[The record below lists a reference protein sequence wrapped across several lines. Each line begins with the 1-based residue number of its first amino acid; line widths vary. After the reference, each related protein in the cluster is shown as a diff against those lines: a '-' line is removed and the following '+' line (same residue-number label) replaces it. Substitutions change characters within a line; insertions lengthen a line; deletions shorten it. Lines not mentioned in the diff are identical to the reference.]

1 MARALMIL
9 PILLL
14 AACDRE
20 PDFDTRYEAAA
31 SEIEARAK
39 AMDAAVAASE
49 KAARAA
55 GETEGGSSALPT
67 DDKAATPPPSSGE

>member
-9 PILLL
+9 PLLLL

-20 PDFDTRYEAAA
+20 PDFDTRYDAVA

-55 GETEGGSSALPT
+55 GETEGGGSALPT